1 MNKVLAQRPI
11 GQRPRN
17 NLPKNARKM
26 YFCCLDFYYSDTRLL
41 APIGPTACAPMAA
54 YTWTPSRNPA
64 ARIPPVPCVLNK
76 ALLLGDIAGPT
87 LFSVIGTPPWKGGT
101 WRVPPARGPPPSVL
115 TPGGRTGTP
124 TPVAGEKAVSLGEGD
139 QTRHRWHSWLLFLP
153 FSAVDNNF

>member
-1 MNKVLAQRPI
+1 MPSLLHPFSTVTD
-11 GQRPRN
+11 
-17 NLPKNARKM
+17 KNIIIPSPSAR
-26 YFCCLDFYYSDTRLL
+26 TLL
-41 APIGPTACAPMAA
+41 FGFLLFGHQAVGPYRTNTACAPMAA

-87 LFSVIGTPPWKGGT
+87 LFSVIGTPPRKGGT

-115 TPGGRTGTP
+115 TPGRRTGTP
-124 TPVAGEKAVSLGEGD
+124 TPLAGGKAVSLGEGD